1 MRIFFVFIFFL
12 SSPSLHAQ
20 NISGV
25 VNVYRKVLW
34 VDSANGRVKLSNV
47 SGFAAYVGNKAML
60 IQMKGATMDETN
72 TASFGNI
79 SPSTNIKNA
88 GNYEIGTI
96 CGFLSDTLVFE
107 RKLNNFYDVG
117 SKVQC
122 VILPKYT
129 NATVVDTLKAAAW
142 DSTAGTGGVLALEV
156 TGTLTLNK
164 PLSANGAGYAGGG
177 YTLFG
182 NTCNFNPVSPVTD
195 YYMPFLANAAK
206 TGGFKGEGISFHI
219 AGKEYARGKQVNG
232 GGGGN
237 NHNAGG
243 GGGGNY
249 GAGGEGGNRI
259 DAPLGNCQSNSPGKG
274 GLTLNTFGYTLTP
287 VTNNK
292 IFMGGGGGAGHD
304 NSGTGIQGGPGGGII
319 YITAASIV
327 GNAAVAGENK
337 IMANGDLASRYIPV
351 WGITSNASGSDGA
364 GGGGAGGVVIL
375 NCNTFS
381 GNTIAVE
388 SKGSVGSGSESFGQN
403 QCSGPGGGGGGGV
416 IWFSNSGLPA
426 GVTVNTSGGTNGT
439 TSVTAS
445 CSNSANGATPGGNG
459 TTLFN
464 FTQAIKDSSP
474 ICMGLVPLQVAV
486 TLNGYVKNTTAY
498 INAEISD
505 PAAVQQCFLQRAD
518 ATGNY
523 KNIGMQAGNNNQVYH
538 FMDEVFS
545 SAIQLYRVRIL
556 SKEGRNYYSPVLRL
570 NKNRDESKLGID
582 IFPNPSRDKISLQVN
597 AVING
602 IYNIRILDDA
612 GKILADLF
620 RPLVK
625 GQNTLSLSLE
635 KLPQGILYI
644 KITRKNEVLMRSFMK
659 F

>member
-1 MRIFFVFIFFL
+1 MRIFLLFIFFL
-12 SSPSLHAQ
+12 FSLSLYTQ

-25 VNVYRKVLW
+25 VNIYRKVLW
-34 VDSANGRVKLSNV
+34 VDSANGRVKLSDV

-60 IQMKGATMDETN
+60 IQMQGAIMDESN
-72 TASFGNI
+72 TSSFGSI

-117 SKVQC
+117 NKVQC
-122 VILPKYT
+122 VILPKYI
-129 NATVVDTLKAAAW
+129 NATVTDTLKAAVW

-164 PLSANGAGYAGGG
+164 PLSANGTGYGGGG

-182 NTCNFNPVSPVTD
+182 SNCNFNPITPVSD
-195 YYMPFLANAAK
+195 YYMPFLVNAAK
-206 TGGFKGEGISFHI
+206 TGGLKGEGISNYI
-219 AGKEYARGKQVNG
+219 LGKEYARGKQVNG

-249 GAGGEGGNRI
+249 GSGGDGGNRV
-259 DAPLGNCQSNSPGKG
+259 DAPIGNCQSNSPGKG
-274 GLTLNTFGYTLTP
+274 GLALNTFGYNLTP
-287 VTNNK
+287 VANNK

-304 NSGTGIQGGPGGGII
+304 NGGTGIQGGAGGGII
-319 YITAASIV
+319 YISANSII
-327 GNAAVAGENK
+327 GNAAVVGENK
-337 IMANGDLASRYIPV
+337 IMANGEKATRYISV

-375 NCNTFS
+375 NCNSFS

-388 SKGSVGSGSESFGQN
+388 TKGSNGSGSESFGQN

-426 GVTVNTSGGTNGT
+426 GVTINTSGGANGT
-439 TSVTAS
+439 TSGTAS
-445 CSNSANGATPGGNG
+445 CANSANGATIGGNG
-459 TTLFN
+459 ATLFN
-464 FTQAIKDSSP
+464 FTQVIKDSSP
-474 ICMGLVPLQVAV
+474 ICMGLVPLQIAV
-486 TLNGYVKNTTAY
+486 TLNGYVQNTTAF
-498 INAEISD
+498 ITAEISD
-505 PAAVQQCFLQRAD
+505 PLSVQYCFLQRAD
-518 ATGNY
+518 ASGDY
-523 KNIGMQAGNNNQVYH
+523 KNMGVQPGNNKNNYP
-538 FMDEVFS
+538 FIDDVFS
-545 SAIQLYRVRIL
+545 SAIQLYRVKIISR
-556 SKEGRNYYSPVLRL
+556 EGRIFYSPVLRL
-570 NKNRDESKLGID
+570 NLNRDDKKWGMD
-582 IFPNPSRDKISLQVN
+582 IFPNPSKDKLSLQVN
-597 AVING
+597 AVVNG
-602 IYNIRILDDA
+602 IYNIRILNDA
-612 GKILADLF
+612 GKVFADIF

-625 GQNTLSLSLE
+625 GQNLISLSLE
-635 KLPQGILYI
+635 KLPQGILFI
-644 KITRKNEVLMRSFMK
+644 KITRNREVLMKPFMK